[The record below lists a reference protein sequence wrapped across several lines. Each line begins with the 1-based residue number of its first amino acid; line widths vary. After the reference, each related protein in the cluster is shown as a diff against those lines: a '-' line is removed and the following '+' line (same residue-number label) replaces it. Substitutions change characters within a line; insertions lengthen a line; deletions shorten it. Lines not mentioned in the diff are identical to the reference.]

1 MERKLAAILAADVVG
16 FSRLMERDETGTLAA
31 LKAHRGELIEPQI
44 TEHHGRVVKLMGD
57 GTLAEFASVVDAVA
71 CAIAIQR
78 GMAAR
83 NADVAD
89 ERRIALRVGVH
100 LGDVIVE
107 GDDIYGDGV
116 NVAARL
122 ERLAE
127 PGGLC
132 LSRQAYD
139 QVDTKLEL
147 AVEDL
152 GDQQVKN
159 LARPVRVFRV
169 ALDGAAPAAEA
180 AAPAAEQEI
189 HTCTTPDGVRLAYA
203 VTGQGPPLVKAA
215 NWMSHLVY
223 DWQSPVWRHILE
235 ALSRDHLLVRYDER
249 GTGLSDW
256 DVEDLGFESMVC
268 DMETVVDDLGLERFA
283 LLGLSQG
290 CAVSIAYAIRHPERV
305 SHLVLHGGY
314 ARGWRR
320 RASPG
325 EIERRQAMMTLT
337 REGWGQDNPAFR
349 QIFSTLYM
357 PEGSEAQIRWF
368 NELQRVSA
376 SPQNAVKLQES
387 FGDIDVMEL
396 LHRVRIPT
404 LVMHSRLEAA
414 VPFAEGEQMAM
425 AIPGARFVPLDSK
438 NHLIL
443 EHEAA
448 WPVFLGEIRRFL
460 GSG

>member
-1 MERKLAAILAADVVG
+1 MERRLAAILAADVVG

-31 LKAHRGELIEPQI
+31 LKAHRGELIDPEI
-44 TEHHGRVVKLMGD
+44 AAHHGRIVKLMGD
-57 GTLAEFASVVDAVA
+57 GTLAEFASVVDAVE

-83 NADVAD
+83 NAEVA
-89 ERRIALRVGVH
+89 EARGIALRIGVH

-107 GDDIYGDGV
+107 GEDIYGDGV

-139 QVDTKLEL
+139 QVDTKLTL

-169 ALDGAAPAAEA
+169 ALDDAATAAEA
-180 AAPAAEQEI
+180 AAPQAQQEI
-189 HTCTTPDGVRLAYA
+189 RRCTTPDGVRLAYA

-235 ALSRDHLLVRYDER
+235 RLSSDHLLVRYDAR

-256 DVEDLGFESMVC
+256 EVDDLGFESMVC
-268 DMETVVDDLGLERFA
+268 DLETVVDDLGLERFS

-290 CAVSIAYAIRHPERV
+290 AAVSIAYAIRHPERV
-305 SHLVLHGGY
+305 SQLMLHGGY

-325 EIERRQAMMTLT
+325 EIERRQALMTLT
-337 REGWGQDNPAFR
+337 REGWGQDNPAYR
-349 QIFSTLYM
+349 QVFTTLYM
-357 PEGSEAQIRWF
+357 PEGSEEQIRWF

-376 SPQNAVKLQES
+376 PPQNAVKLQES

-396 LHRVRIPT
+396 LHRVSVPT
-404 LVMHSRLEAA
+404 LVMHSRNEAA
-414 VPFAEGEQMAM
+414 VPFAEGERIAM

-443 EHEAA
+443 EHEPA

-460 GSG
+460 ERG